1 MDKGDAGT
9 MRLVHLADIHLGFRQ
24 YQRQTPTGINQREA
38 DVANSLRRV
47 IDKVI
52 ELRPDVVLI
61 AGDVFHTVRPTNPA
75 ILHAFREFRRLVDML
90 PDSRVVMIAGNHD
103 TPRTSETG
111 CILGLFQSLG
121 VSVVHREAERVSI
134 DEHDLSILAVPDM
147 PGVKPLLEPDP
158 LVKYNILLLHGE
170 IEGVLPKYGRELDR
184 SPMEISRKDLAAE
197 KWDYVALGHYH
208 VYRSIAPNAFYSGS
222 LDYTSTNPWGELAEE
237 RELGIEGKGIIEYD
251 LTNRT
256 HRFHSLP
263 PTRPWVDLAPLS
275 GAGLSPASLDEAIR
289 DALDGCEGGIDEKIV
304 RLVVRDVPR
313 HILRDLD
320 HKALRDYKRKA
331 LHFHLDTRRPEI
343 VRPEKGQGAPG
354 RRASLA
360 DTVRDKLRSRQLTEN
375 IDREALVELGLH
387 YLREADLVAGPT
399 VEEANA

>member
-1 MDKGDAGT
+1 
-9 MRLVHLADIHLGFRQ
+9 MRLVHISDIHLGFRQ

-38 DVANSLRRV
+38 DVARSMQRV

-52 ELRPDVVLI
+52 ELRPELVLI

-75 ILHAFREFRRLVDML
+75 ILHAFQQFSRLTEML
-90 PDSRVVMIAGNHD
+90 PDSTVVIIAGNHD
-103 TPRTSETG
+103 TPRTAETG
-111 CILGLFQSLG
+111 CILRLFKPLGITVVDGEAKQFPVAGL
-121 VSVVHREAERVSI
+121 
-134 DEHDLSILAVPDM
+134 DLSILAVPDM
-147 PGVKPLLEPDP
+147 PGTKPVLEPDP
-158 LVKYNILLLHGE
+158 ASKYNILVLHGE

-184 SPMEISRKDLAAE
+184 SPMEISKKELGAE

-208 VYRSIAPNAFYSGS
+208 VYREIAPNAFYSGS

-237 RELGIEGKGIIEYD
+237 REMGLDGKGIIEHD
-251 LTNRT
+251 LARKT
-256 HRFHSLP
+256 HKFHALP
-263 PTRPWVDLAPLS
+263 PARPWIDLAPLS

-289 DALDGCEGGIDEKIV
+289 NALDNCEGGIENKIV

-320 HKALRDYKRKA
+320 HKALREFKRKA

-343 VRPEKGQGAPG
+343 VRPDKGQGAPG

-387 YLREADLVAGPT
+387 YLREADLVAGPA
-399 VEEANA
+399 EEANA

>member
-1 MDKGDAGT
+1 
-9 MRLVHLADIHLGFRQ
+9 MRLVHISDIHLGFRQ

-38 DVANSLRRV
+38 DVAGSLKRV
-47 IDKVI
+47 IDTVI
-52 ELRPDVVLI
+52 ELRPDLVLI

-75 ILHAFREFRRLVDML
+75 ILHAFHQFSRLMEML
-90 PDSRVVMIAGNHD
+90 PDSSVVIIAGNHD
-103 TPRTSETG
+103 TPRTAETG
-111 CILGLFQSLG
+111 CILRLFRPLG
-121 VSVVHREAERVSI
+121 ITVVDGEAQQIRIAER
-134 DEHDLSILAVPDM
+134 DLTILAVPDM
-147 PGVKPLLEPDP
+147 PGTKPVLDPDSTS
-158 LVKYNILLLHGE
+158 KYNILLLHGE

-184 SPMEISRKDLAAE
+184 SPMEISHKELGAE
-197 KWDYVALGHYH
+197 RWDYVALGHYH
-208 VYRSIAPNAFYSGS
+208 VYRSVAPNAFYSGS

-237 RELGIEGKGIIEYD
+237 REMGIEGKGIIEHD
-251 LTNRT
+251 LANKT
-256 HRFHSLP
+256 HKFHALP
-263 PTRPWVDLAPLS
+263 PARPWVDLAPLS

-289 DALDGCEGGIDEKIV
+289 DALDNCEGGIENKIG

-320 HKALRDYKRKA
+320 HKALREYKRKA

-343 VRPEKGQGAPG
+343 VRPEKGQAAPG

-360 DTVRDKLRSRQLTEN
+360 DTVRDKLRSRLLTEN

-399 VEEANA
+399 VEEAIA